1 MKTVEQPSNPA
12 TQQPLNRRAGHRP
25 PWLKIRVPGDLDQ
38 LPVSRLMHDL
48 ALNTVC
54 QEARC
59 PNIFECW
66 QAGTATFMVLG
77 EICTRR
83 CTFCAVGKGLPGAAD
98 DDEPRRVAEAVEK
111 MGVRHA
117 VITMVNRDD
126 MPDGGAEHVAKTVA
140 AVRARTGAAVEV
152 LISDLEGNRDALRVV
167 VAAQPE
173 VLAHN
178 IETVPRLY
186 PAVRPVAKYR
196 RSLDVLRWAAEDA
209 SVILSEAK
217 DLPQRDEDPSPSSR
231 LRMTG
236 MLVKSSLMLGLGET
250 EDEILAVAG
259 DLREAGVQ
267 IFTMGQYL
275 APTGNHH
282 PVRRYYTP
290 EEFAELGHA
299 ARALGFKH
307 VESAP
312 LVRSSYMA
320 HRAIESAPDAARD
333 VR

>member
-1 MKTVEQPSNPA
+1 MPEREPA
-12 TQQPLNRRAGHRP
+12 PINKRAGHRP
-25 PWLKIRVPGDLDQ
+25 SWLKIRVPGDLQ
-38 LPVSRLMHDL
+38 KLPVSQLMNDL

-66 QAGTATFMVLG
+66 GAGTATFMILG

-83 CTFCAVGKGLPGAAD
+83 CTFCAVGRGVPLPPD
-98 DDEPRRVAEAVEK
+98 SDEPRRVAEAVAR
-111 MGVRHA
+111 MGVKHA

-126 MPDGGAEHVAKTVA
+126 LPDGGAEQFAATVRQ
-140 AVRARTGAAVEV
+140 VRERTGAAIEV
-152 LISDLEGNRDALRVV
+152 LISDLEGNRDALATIIDSR
-167 VAAQPE
+167 PE

-186 PAVRPVAKYR
+186 AQVRPVAKYQ
-196 RSLDVLRWAAEDA
+196 RSLEVLRW
-209 SVILSEAK
+209 S
-217 DLPQRDEDPSPSSR
+217 DER
-231 LRMTG
+231 RFGG
-236 MLVKSSLMLGLGET
+236 MLTKSSLMLGLGEN
-250 EDEILAVAG
+250 EDEILQVAA
-259 DLREAGVQ
+259 DLRASGVD

-275 APTGNHH
+275 APTERHH

-290 EEFAELGHA
+290 EEFAELG
-299 ARALGFKH
+299 RKALGLGFRH

-320 HRAIESAPDAARD
+320 HRAVESAAGRE
-333 VR
+333 

>member
-1 MKTVEQPSNPA
+1 MSTP
-12 TQQPLNRRAGHRP
+12 PLNRRAGHRP
-25 PWLKIRVPGDLDQ
+25 EWLRIRVPGDLSQ
-38 LPVSRLMHDL
+38 LPVSKLMNDL

-66 QAGTATFMVLG
+66 SAGTATFMILG
-77 EICTRR
+77 EVCTRR
-83 CTFCAVGKGLPGAAD
+83 CTFCAVTKGKPLAAD
-98 DDEPRRVAEAVEK
+98 PDEPRRVAEAVAR

-126 MPDGGAEHVAKTVA
+126 MPDGGAEQIARTVH
-140 AVRARTGAAVEV
+140 AVRARTGANVEV

-167 VAAQPE
+167 IESKPE
-173 VLAHN
+173 VFAHN
-178 IETVPRLY
+178 VETIPRLY
-186 PAVRPVAKYR
+186 PQVRPVAKYR
-196 RSLDVLRWAAEDA
+196 RSLDVLRWAAE
-209 SVILSEAK
+209 E
-217 DLPQRDEDPSPSSR
+217 
-231 LRMTG
+231 G
-236 MLVKSSLMLGLGET
+236 MLTKSSIMLGLGES
-250 EDEILAVAG
+250 EEEVLQVAR
-259 DLREAGVQ
+259 DLRGCGVE

-290 EEFAELGHA
+290 DEFMELGR
-299 ARALGFKH
+299 RAKELGFGH

-320 HRAIESAPDAARD
+320 HRAVEHIESTPDAAGH

>member
-1 MKTVEQPSNPA
+1 MSEPQPV
-12 TQQPLNRRAGHRP
+12 NRRAGIRP
-25 PWLKIRVPGDLDQ
+25 PWLKIRVPGDLDR
-38 LPVSRLMHDL
+38 LPVAKLMNDL

-66 QAGTATFMVLG
+66 SAGTATFMVLG

-83 CTFCAVGKGLPGAAD
+83 CTFCAVSRGVPTAVD
-98 DDEPRRVAEAVEK
+98 DDEPRRVAEAVER

-126 MPDGGAEHVAKTVA
+126 MPDGGAQHIARCVD
-140 AVRARTGAAVEV
+140 AVRQRTGAAVEV
-152 LISDLEGNRDALRVV
+152 LVSDLEGNRDALRTVIDSRPDV
-167 VAAQPE
+167 F
-173 VLAHN
+173 AHN
-178 IETVPRLY
+178 VETVPRLY
-186 PAVRPVAKYR
+186 PQVRPVAKYP
-196 RSLDVLRWAAEDA
+196 RSVDVLRWAAE
-209 SVILSEAK
+209 E
-217 DLPQRDEDPSPSSR
+217 
-231 LRMTG
+231 G
-236 MLVKSSLMLGLGET
+236 MVTKSSIMLGLGER
-250 EDEILAVAG
+250 EEEILAVAS
-259 DLREAGVQ
+259 DLREAGVE

-290 EEFAELGHA
+290 EEFSDLGRA
-299 ARALGFKH
+299 ALALGFRH

-320 HRAIESAPDAARD
+320 HRAIESPTQNAARY
-333 VR
+333 VRGPGESG

>member
-1 MKTVEQPSNPA
+1 MTPINK
-12 TQQPLNRRAGHRP
+12 RAGIRP
-25 PWLKIRVPGDLDQ
+25 DWLKIRVPGDLQ
-38 LPVSRLMHDL
+38 SLPVSQLIRDQK
-48 ALNTVC
+48 LNTVC

-66 QAGTATFMVLG
+66 TAGTATFMILG

-83 CTFCAVGKGLPGAAD
+83 CTFCAVGRGNPLVAD
-98 DDEPRRVAEAVEK
+98 ADEPRRVAEAVGT

-126 MPDGGAEHVAKTVA
+126 MPDGGAAQMAETVL
-140 AVRARTGAAVEV
+140 AVRQQTGAAVEV
-152 LISDLEGNRDALRVV
+152 LISDLEGNREALRAVLGS
-167 VAAQPE
+167 QPE

-186 PAVRPVAKYR
+186 AAVRPVAKYQ
-196 RSLDVLRWAAEDA
+196 RSLDVLRWAHEERTAG
-209 SVILSEAK
+209 L
-217 DLPQRDEDPSPSSR
+217 L
-231 LRMTG
+231 T
-236 MLVKSSLMLGLGET
+236 KSSIMLGLGET
-250 EDEILAVAG
+250 EDEILDVAR
-259 DLREAGVQ
+259 DLRAAGVD

-275 APTGNHH
+275 APSEKNH

-290 EEFAELGHA
+290 DEFTALGNE
-299 ARALGFKH
+299 ARALGFHH

-320 HRAIESAPDAARD
+320 HRA
-333 VR
+333 VGG

>member
-1 MKTVEQPSNPA
+1 MTASDIPPI
-12 TQQPLNRRAGHRP
+12 NRRAGHRP
-25 PWLKIRVPGDLDQ
+25 PWLKIRVPGDLAQ
-38 LPVSRLMHDL
+38 LPLSKLMNDL

-66 QAGTATFMVLG
+66 SAGTATFMILG

-83 CTFCAVGKGLPGAAD
+83 CTFCAVGKGKPLAAD
-98 DDEPRRVAEAVEK
+98 ADEPRRVAEAVSK
-111 MGVRHA
+111 MGVKHA

-126 MPDGGAEHVAKTVA
+126 MPDGGAAHLAQTVR
-140 AVRARTGAAVEV
+140 AVRDETGAAVEV
-152 LISDLEGNRDALRVV
+152 LISDLEGNRDALRTVIV
-167 VAAQPE
+167 SAPE

-178 IETVPRLY
+178 VETVPRLY

-196 RSLDVLRWAAEDA
+196 RSLDVLRWA
-209 SVILSEAK
+209 SEERN
-217 DLPQRDEDPSPSSR
+217 DN
-231 LRMTG
+231 
-236 MLVKSSLMLGLGET
+236 MLTKSSLMLGLGET
-250 EDEILAVAG
+250 EEEVLAVAS
-259 DLREAGVQ
+259 DLRDAGVD
-267 IFTMGQYL
+267 IVTFGQYL

-290 EEFAELGHA
+290 DEFTALGDK
-299 ARALGFKH
+299 ARAIGFHH

-320 HRAIESAPDAARD
+320 HRALE
-333 VR
+333 

>member
-1 MKTVEQPSNPA
+1 MSAVPI
-12 TQQPLNRRAGHRP
+12 NRRAGVRP
-25 PWLKIRVPGDLDQ
+25 SWLKIRVPGDLDQ

-66 QAGTATFMVLG
+66 GAGTATFMVLG

-83 CTFCAVGKGLPGAAD
+83 CTFCAVGKGKPLPAD
-98 DDEPRRVAEAVEK
+98 PDEPRRVAEAVAR
-111 MGVRHA
+111 MGVKHA

-126 MPDGGAEHVAKTVA
+126 MPDGGAAHVAQTVA
-140 AVRARTGAAVEV
+140 AVRARSGAAVEV
-152 LISDLEGNRDALRVV
+152 LISDLGGKRDALKAVID
-167 VAAQPE
+167 AQPE

-196 RSLDVLRWAAEDA
+196 RSLDVLRWA
-209 SVILSEAK
+209 SEVK
-217 DLPQRDEDPSPSSR
+217 
-231 LRMTG
+231 
-236 MLVKSSLMLGLGET
+236 MLTKSSLMLGLGET
-250 EDEILAVAG
+250 EEEILAVAR
-259 DLREAGVQ
+259 DLRDAGVE

-282 PVRRYYTP
+282 PVRRYVP
-290 EEFAELGHA
+290 PGEFAALGEK
-299 ARALGFKH
+299 ARALGFRH

-312 LVRSSYMA
+312 LVRSSYVA
-320 HRAIESAPDAARD
+320 HRAIESPSDAARD
-333 VR
+333 VRRRGEGG

>member
-1 MKTVEQPSNPA
+1 MKTAEQPSNPA
-12 TQQPLNRRAGHRP
+12 TRQPLNRRAGHRP
-25 PWLKIRVPGDLDQ
+25 EWLKIRVPGNLDQ
-38 LPVSRLMHDL
+38 LPLSRLMHDL

-66 QAGTATFMVLG
+66 SAGTATFMVLG

-83 CTFCAVGKGLPGAAD
+83 CTFCAVGKGKPLDAD
-98 DDEPRRVAEAVEK
+98 SDEPRRVAEAVAK

-152 LISDLEGNRDALRVV
+152 LISDLEGSRDALRVV

-186 PAVRPVAKYR
+186 PAVRPVAKYQ
-196 RSLDVLRWAAEDA
+196 RSLDVLRWAAEDN
-209 SVILSEAK
+209 
-217 DLPQRDEDPSPSSR
+217 
-231 LRMTG
+231 
-236 MLVKSSLMLGLGET
+236 MLTKSSLMLGLGET
-250 EDEILAVAG
+250 DDEILAVARN
-259 DLREAGVQ
+259 LRDAGVE
-267 IFTMGQYL
+267 IFTLGQYL

-290 EEFAELGHA
+290 EEFAELGDK
-299 ARALGFKH
+299 ARALGFRH

>member
-1 MKTVEQPSNPA
+1 MTPVNK
-12 TQQPLNRRAGHRP
+12 RAGIRP
-25 PWLKIRVPGDLDQ
+25 PWLKIRVPGDLAQ
-38 LPVSRLMHDL
+38 LPVSRLMNDL

-66 QAGTATFMVLG
+66 NAGTATFMVLG

-83 CTFCAVGKGLPGAAD
+83 CTFCAVGRGTPLLAD
-98 DDEPRRVAEAVEK
+98 ADEPRRVAEAVQT

-126 MPDGGAEHVAKTVA
+126 MPDGGAEHLARTVH
-140 AVRARTGAAVEV
+140 AVRDRTGAAVEV
-152 LISDLEGNRDALRVV
+152 LISDLEGNRDALRTII
-167 VAAQPE
+167 AAGPE

-186 PAVRPVAKYR
+186 PAVRPVAKYE
-196 RSLDVLRWAAEDA
+196 RSLDVLRWTHEARM
-209 SVILSEAK
+209 SNSEH
-217 DLPQRDEDPSPSSR
+217 S
-231 LRMTG
+231 G
-236 MLVKSSLMLGLGET
+236 MLTKSSIMLGLGET
-250 EDEILAVAG
+250 EEEILAVAR
-259 DLREAGVQ
+259 DLREAGVD

-275 APTGNHH
+275 APSEKNH

-290 EEFAELGHA
+290 DEFTALGHE
-299 ARALGFKH
+299 ARALGFHH

-320 HRAIESAPDAARD
+320 HRAVQRAEAPLARELQSGPDAARD
-333 VR
+333 LR

>member
-1 MKTVEQPSNPA
+1 MTAPIETLPI
-12 TQQPLNRRAGHRP
+12 NRRAGHRP
-25 PWLKIRVPGDLDQ
+25 EWLKIRVPGDLAQ
-38 LPVSRLMHDL
+38 LPVSKLMNDL

-66 QAGTATFMVLG
+66 SAGTATFMILG

-83 CTFCAVGKGLPGAAD
+83 CTFCAVGKGKPLAAD
-98 DDEPRRVAEAVEK
+98 ADEPRRVAEAVSK

-126 MPDGGAEHVAKTVA
+126 MPDGGAEHLAQTVL
-140 AVRARTGAAVEV
+140 AVREQTGAAVEV
-152 LISDLEGNRDALRVV
+152 LISDLEGNRDALRTVI
-167 VAAQPE
+167 ASAPE

-178 IETVPRLY
+178 VETVPRLY
-186 PAVRPVAKYR
+186 PAVRPVAKYK
-196 RSLDVLRWAAEDA
+196 RSLDVLRWAG
-209 SVILSEAK
+209 
-217 DLPQRDEDPSPSSR
+217 DER
-231 LRMTG
+231 VVN
-236 MLVKSSLMLGLGET
+236 MLTKSSIMLGLGET
-250 EDEILAVAG
+250 EEEVLEVAT
-259 DLREAGVQ
+259 DLRDAGVD
-267 IFTMGQYL
+267 IITFGQYL

-290 EEFAELGHA
+290 DEFTTLGNK
-299 ARALGFKH
+299 ARALGFHH

-320 HRAIESAPDAARD
+320 HRALE
-333 VR
+333 

>member
-1 MKTVEQPSNPA
+1 MSA
-12 TQQPLNRRAGHRP
+12 PLNRRAGVRP
-25 PWLKIRVPGDLDQ
+25 EWLRIRVPGDLQ
-38 LPVSRLMHDL
+38 KLPVSKLMNDL

-66 QAGTATFMVLG
+66 SAGTATFMVLG
-77 EICTRR
+77 EVCTRR
-83 CTFCAVGKGLPGAAD
+83 CTFCAVTKGKPLLAD
-98 DDEPRRVAEAVEK
+98 ADEPRRVAEAVER

-126 MPDGGAEHVAKTVA
+126 MSDGGAEHIAQCVF
-140 AVRARTGAAVEV
+140 AVRERTGANVEV

-167 VAAQPE
+167 IASKPE

-178 IETVPRLY
+178 VETIPRLY
-186 PAVRPVAKYR
+186 PQVRPVAKYKQ
-196 RSLDVLRWAAEDA
+196 SLDVLRWA
-209 SVILSEAK
+209 SEERT
-217 DLPQRDEDPSPSSR
+217 P
-231 LRMTG
+231 G
-236 MLVKSSLMLGLGET
+236 MLTKSSIMLGLGET
-250 EDEILAVAG
+250 EEEILAVAR
-259 DLREAGVQ
+259 DLRACGVD

-290 EEFAELGHA
+290 EEFSELGRK
-299 ARALGFKH
+299 ARALGFHH

-320 HRAIESAPDAARD
+320 HRAVIRSEEDAAGD

>member
-1 MKTVEQPSNPA
+1 MSPINK
-12 TQQPLNRRAGHRP
+12 RAGIRP
-25 PWLKIRVPGDLDQ
+25 EWLKVRVPGDFAQ
-38 LPVSRLMHDL
+38 LPVSRLMNDL

-66 QAGTATFMVLG
+66 SAGTATFMVLG

-83 CTFCAVGKGLPGAAD
+83 CTFCAVGRGNPLVAD
-98 DDEPRRVAEAVEK
+98 SDEPRRVAEAVERMRVK
-111 MGVRHA
+111 HA

-126 MPDGGAEHVAKTVA
+126 MPDGGAEHVAQTVA
-140 AVRARTGAAVEV
+140 AVRDRTGAAVEV
-152 LISDLEGNRDALRVV
+152 LISDLDGNRDALRVV
-167 VAAQPE
+167 MAANPE

-186 PAVRPVAKYR
+186 SAVRPVAKYQ
-196 RSLDVLRWAAEDA
+196 RSLDVLRWTHEERPA
-209 SVILSEAK
+209 
-217 DLPQRDEDPSPSSR
+217 
-231 LRMTG
+231 G
-236 MLVKSSLMLGLGET
+236 MLTKSSLMVGLGET
-250 EDEILAVAG
+250 EDEILEVAR
-259 DLREAGVQ
+259 DLRAAGVD

-275 APTGNHH
+275 APSEMNH

-290 EEFAELGHA
+290 EEFADLGNR
-299 ARALGFKH
+299 ARALGFHH

-320 HRAIESAPDAARD
+320 HRAVGSRQ
-333 VR
+333 

>member
-1 MKTVEQPSNPA
+1 MFMIVAPINK
-12 TQQPLNRRAGHRP
+12 RAGVRP
-25 PWLKIRVPGDLDQ
+25 EWLKIRVPGDLAS
-38 LPVSRLMHDL
+38 LPVSRLLNDL

-66 QAGTATFMVLG
+66 NAGTATFMVLG

-83 CTFCAVGKGLPGAAD
+83 CTFCAVGRGAPALAD
-98 DDEPRRVAEAVEK
+98 ADEPRRVAEAVEK

-126 MPDGGAEHVAKTVA
+126 MEDGGAEHVARTVL
-140 AVRARTGAAVEV
+140 AVRERTGAAVEV
-152 LISDLEGNRDALRVV
+152 LISDLEGKRDALQVV
-167 VAAQPE
+167 LASHPE

-178 IETVPRLY
+178 VETIPRLY
-186 PAVRPVAKYR
+186 PAVRPVAKYQ
-196 RSLDVLRWAAEDA
+196 RSLDLLRWAHE
-209 SVILSEAK
+209 SK
-217 DLPQRDEDPSPSSR
+217 
-231 LRMTG
+231 TNG
-236 MLVKSSLMLGLGET
+236 MRTKSSLMLGLGET
-250 EDEILAVAG
+250 EDEVLDVAR
-259 DLREAGVQ
+259 DLRDAGVD

-275 APTGNHH
+275 APSEKNH

-290 EEFAELGHA
+290 EEFAELGRR
-299 ARALGFKH
+299 ARAMGFHH

-320 HRAIESAPDAARD
+320 HRAVGSSQ
-333 VR
+333 

>member
-1 MKTVEQPSNPA
+1 MNK
-12 TQQPLNRRAGHRP
+12 RAGLRP
-25 PWLKIRVPGDLDQ
+25 DWLKVRVPGNLQQ
-38 LPVSRLMHDL
+38 LPVSRLINDL
-48 ALNTVC
+48 GLNTVC

-66 QAGTATFMVLG
+66 GAGTATFMVLG

-83 CTFCAVGKGLPGAAD
+83 CTFCAVGRGVPSAVEP
-98 DDEPRRVAEAVEK
+98 DEPVRVAEAVER

-126 MPDGGAEHVAKTVA
+126 MTDGGAQHMASTVA
-140 AVRARTGAAVEV
+140 AVRERTGAAVEV
-152 LISDLEGNRDALRVV
+152 LISDLEGNREALRVV
-167 VAAQPE
+167 IAAEPE

-186 PAVRPVAKYR
+186 AAVRPVAKYD
-196 RSLDVLRWAAEDA
+196 RSLDILRWAGEERR
-209 SVILSEAK
+209 S
-217 DLPQRDEDPSPSSR
+217 
-231 LRMTG
+231 G
-236 MLVKSSLMLGLGET
+236 MLTKSSLMLGLGET
-250 EDEILAVAG
+250 EDEVLEVAR
-259 DLREAGVQ
+259 DLRAAGVD

-275 APTGNHH
+275 APSEKNH

-290 EEFAELGHA
+290 GEFAELGQR
-299 ARALGFKH
+299 ARALGFHH

-320 HRAIESAPDAARD
+320 HRAL
-333 VR
+333 

>member
-1 MKTVEQPSNPA
+1 MTTPDTKPA
-12 TQQPLNRRAGHRP
+12 PINRRAGHRP
-25 PWLKIRVPGDLDQ
+25 AWLKIRVPGDLAQ
-38 LPVSRLMHDL
+38 LPVSKLMNDL

-66 QAGTATFMVLG
+66 SAGTATFMILG

-83 CTFCAVGKGLPGAAD
+83 CTFCAVGKGKPLAAD
-98 DDEPRRVAEAVEK
+98 AGEPRRVAEAVSK

-126 MPDGGAEHVAKTVA
+126 MPDGGAAHLAETVC
-140 AVRARTGAAVEV
+140 AVREETGAAVEV

-167 VAAQPE
+167 IASAPE

-178 IETVPRLY
+178 VETVPRLY

-196 RSLDVLRWAAEDA
+196 RSLDVLRWA
-209 SVILSEAK
+209 SEE
-217 DLPQRDEDPSPSSR
+217 R
-231 LRMTG
+231 TGG
-236 MLVKSSLMLGLGET
+236 MLTKSSLMLGLGET
-250 EDEILAVAG
+250 EDEVMAVAH
-259 DLREAGVQ
+259 DLREAGVD
-267 IFTMGQYL
+267 IVTFGQYL

-290 EEFAELGHA
+290 DEFATLGA
-299 ARALGFKH
+299 SVRALGFH
-307 VESAP
+307 HIESAP

-320 HRAIESAPDAARD
+320 HRA
-333 VR
+333 VVGG

>member
-1 MKTVEQPSNPA
+1 MTA
-12 TQQPLNRRAGHRP
+12 PLNRRAGHRP
-25 PWLKIRVPGDLDQ
+25 DWLRIRVPGNLDQ
-38 LPVSRLMHDL
+38 LPVSRLMNDL

-66 QAGTATFMVLG
+66 SAGTATFMVLG

-83 CTFCAVGKGLPGAAD
+83 CTFCAVGKGAPLAAD
-98 DDEPRRVAEAVEK
+98 PDEPRRVAEAVAR
-111 MGVRHA
+111 MGVKHA

-126 MPDGGAEHVAKTVA
+126 MPDGGAEQVARTVA
-140 AVRARTGAAVEV
+140 AVRERSGAAVEV
-152 LISDLEGNRDALRVV
+152 LISDLEGDRDALRLV
-167 VAAQPE
+167 VASRPE

-186 PAVRPVAKYR
+186 PAVRPVAKYL
-196 RSLDVLRWAAEDA
+196 RSLDILRWAAEDN
-209 SVILSEAK
+209 
-217 DLPQRDEDPSPSSR
+217 
-231 LRMTG
+231 
-236 MLVKSSLMLGLGET
+236 MLTKSSLMLGLGET
-250 EDEILAVAG
+250 EDEILAVAR
-259 DLREAGVQ
+259 DLRDAGVE

-290 EEFAELGHA
+290 EEFAELGER
-299 ARALGFKH
+299 ARALGFRH

-320 HRAIESAPDAARD
+320 HRAIESPSDAARD